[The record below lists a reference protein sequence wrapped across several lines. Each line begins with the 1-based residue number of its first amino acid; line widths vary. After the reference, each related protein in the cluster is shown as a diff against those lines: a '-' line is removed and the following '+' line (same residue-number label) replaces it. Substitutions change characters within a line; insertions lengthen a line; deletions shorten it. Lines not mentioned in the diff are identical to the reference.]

1 MCGDGAVRIREV
13 HLVDFR
19 NLTSVGLDLESRD
32 HFFLGANGQGKTAL
46 LEGCCLV
53 TALRSFRTNDLKTTI
68 RREGAGEAGLRFV
81 LEHERR
87 GETEITMRLG
97 RKSKQ
102 VIVDGEKLTRLQELM
117 GQFPTVAISSQ
128 DIQLLRGG
136 PGDRRRFL
144 DLLMAGARGDYYQ
157 LIRRFHQALKERNAL
172 LKKRVGGAQRRAFEI
187 ELTEVAAALVQ
198 ARGEV
203 VTALAED
210 LAKVYA
216 AFAPASEGPSLEFR
230 PDVAIEST
238 AHYRQ
243 VLEDVR
249 ERDETLQ
256 TTTRG
261 PHRDDLSLRLNA
273 RSARDFGSEGQQRGL
288 VIALKLAAVR
298 WLRRE
303 LGVAPVVLAD
313 DVLNELDG
321 PRREAFWKA
330 LDPDLQI
337 LATGTESPRGA
348 PANGWR
354 FWSVSEGS
362 VTPVASADF
371 ERKTT

>member
-1 MCGDGAVRIREV
+1 MCGDGGVRIREL

-19 NLTSVGLDLESRD
+19 NLASVGLSLEARD

-46 LEGCCLV
+46 LEGCGLI

-68 RREGAGEAGLRFV
+68 RREGAGEAGLRVV

-87 GETEITMRLG
+87 GDTEIAIRLA

-102 VIVDGEKLTRLQELM
+102 VVVDGEKLTRLQELM
-117 GQFPTVAISSQ
+117 GQFPMVAISSQ

-136 PGDRRRFL
+136 PGERRRFL
-144 DLLMAGARGDYYQ
+144 DLLMAGARGDYYHLVRQ
-157 LIRRFHQALKERNAL
+157 FHQALKERNAL

-187 ELTEVAAALVQ
+187 ELCASGVALHAARKEVLA
-198 ARGEV
+198 
-203 VTALAED
+203 ALAED
-210 LAKVYA
+210 LRTVYS
-216 AFAPASEGPSLEFR
+216 AFAPAAEGPSLEYR
-230 PDVAIEST
+230 PDLAMESVDQ
-238 AHYRQ
+238 YRKA
-243 VLEDVR
+243 LDDSK
-249 ERDETLQ
+249 ERDELLQ

-261 PHRDDLSLRLNA
+261 PHRDDLTLRLNA
-273 RSARDFGSEGQQRGL
+273 RPAKDFGSEGQQRGL

-303 LGVAPVVLAD
+303 LSVAPVILAD

-321 PRREAFWKA
+321 PRREAFWRA

-337 LATGTESPRGA
+337 LATGTEVPRGK
-348 PANGWR
+348 PVGGWF
-354 FWSVSEGS
+354 FWSVEEGS
-362 VTPVASADF
+362 VSPLETIE
-371 ERKTT
+371 ERNS